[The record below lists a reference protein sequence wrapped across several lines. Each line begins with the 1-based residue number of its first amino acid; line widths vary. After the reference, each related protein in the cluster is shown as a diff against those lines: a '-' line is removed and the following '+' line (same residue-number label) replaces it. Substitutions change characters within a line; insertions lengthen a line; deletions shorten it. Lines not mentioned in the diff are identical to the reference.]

1 MSDFTLD
8 HVVIAVQDLDAAT
21 PDYTVLLGREPSWR
35 GEHPKYG
42 TKNTLFRIDNMYIE
56 LIAMA
61 DGKRKDTAWTKNLT
75 RFLERGEGICM
86 LALGTMDLKSDVREL
101 RDNGIE
107 IADPADGD
115 GLDLIS
121 GARRAWRNAMASP
134 KTTNGAQLL
143 FIEHK
148 SPPDALPVAAIAADA
163 AAGAAAPSGFVK
175 RMDHAVV
182 LSADMEASRHVW
194 GDAIGARLALD
205 RTFPERNTRILFFRL
220 GDITVEISG
229 GASQSK
235 EGVGKPDRMWGIAWG
250 VDSIEATCAR
260 LAAAGIE
267 TSGPRPGIK
276 PGTIIATVKGPQAH
290 GVATL
295 LIEHTA
301 ESFRP
306 ESREPHGMAYDN
318 APATADTPQSRA
330 FHAVA
335 LDHVVFATADLD
347 ATAAKWDGA
356 LGLPV
361 TETATIDARG
371 ARPGFRMAKLP
382 AGNAFV
388 ELIAPLESPTS
399 NTQPPAQGMFSMSIE
414 VDDIDAAVRDL
425 RAKGVLVSDP
435 APGAWPGTRTAQ
447 VNRQAA
453 NGVSLQLLQ
462 RS

>member
-1 MSDFTLD
+1 MTEFTLD
-8 HVVIAVQDLDAAT
+8 HAVIAVRDLDAAT
-21 PDYTVLLGREPSWR
+21 ADYTALLGREPSWR

-42 TKNTLFRIDNMYIE
+42 TKNTLFRIDNTYIE
-56 LIAMA
+56 LLSLSG
-61 DGKRKDTAWTKNLT
+61 GKGDKRWAGELS
-75 RFLERGEGICM
+75 RFFQHHGEGLYA
-86 LALGTMDLKSDVREL
+86 LALGTWNVADAVREL
-101 RDNGIE
+101 RDNGLE
-107 IADPADGD
+107 VMDPADGE
-115 GLDLIS
+115 GVDLIS
-121 GARRAWRNAMASP
+121 GARRAWRNAWVPLKAM
-134 KTTNGAQLL
+134 NGARVF

-148 SPPDALPVAAIAADA
+148 SLADALPVAPIAADA

-194 GDAIGARLALD
+194 GDVVGARLALD

-220 GDITVEISG
+220 ADITIEISG
-229 GASQSK
+229 GAVQSK

-250 VDSIEATCAR
+250 VDSVEAACAR

-276 PGTIIATVKGPQAH
+276 PGTMIATVKGPQAH

-295 LIEHTA
+295 LIEHTP

-306 ESREPHGMAYDN
+306 ESREAHGEAFDN
-318 APATADTPQSRA
+318 APQARA
-330 FHAVA
+330 FNAVG
-335 LDHVVFATADLD
+335 LDHVVFATPDLD
-347 ATAAKWDGA
+347 ATAAKWA
-356 LGLPV
+356 ATLGLTV
-361 TETATIDARG
+361 SETATVDA
-371 ARPGFRMAKLP
+371 AGFRMAKLP

-388 ELIAPLESPTS
+388 ELITPVDTEGRVARLL
-399 NTQPPAQGMFSMSIE
+399 ADRGQGMFSMSIE
-414 VDDIDAAVRDL
+414 VDDLDAAVRDL

>member
-21 PDYTVLLGREPSWR
+21 EDYTALLGREPSWR

-42 TKNTLFRIDNMYIE
+42 TKNTLFRIDNTYIE
-56 LIAMA
+56 LLSLGAGKGDKRWA
-61 DGKRKDTAWTKNLT
+61 GELSRFFQNSGDGLYA
-75 RFLERGEGICM
+75 
-86 LALGTMDLKSDVREL
+86 LALGTSDVNAAVREA
-101 RDNGIE
+101 RDNGLDVL
-107 IADPADGD
+107 DPSDGE
-115 GLDLIS
+115 GVDLIS
-121 GARRAWRNAMASP
+121 GARRQWRNAQVPLKSS
-134 KTTNGAQLL
+134 NGARIF
-143 FIEHK
+143 FIQHK
-148 SPPDALPVAAIAADA
+148 SPPDALPVAATIDGVG
-163 AAGAAAPSGFVK
+163 AGAPSGCVK

-182 LSADMEASRHVW
+182 LSADMEASRRVW
-194 GDAIGARLALD
+194 GEAIGARLALD

-229 GASQSK
+229 GAAQSK

-250 VDSIEATCAR
+250 VDSIDAACAR

-276 PGTIIATVKGPQAH
+276 PGTIIATVKGPQTH

-318 APATADTPQSRA
+318 APATADRPQARA

-335 LDHVVFATADLD
+335 LDHVVFATADLE
-347 ATAAKWDGA
+347 ATAAKWA
-356 LGLPV
+356 ATLGLPV
-361 TETATIDARG
+361 TETGTIDARG

-388 ELIAPLESPTS
+388 ELVQPLQPPTS
-399 NTQPPAQGMFSMSIE
+399 TIQPPAQGMFSMSIE
-414 VDDIDAAVRDL
+414 VDDLDAAVRDL

-447 VNRQAA
+447 VNKQAA
-453 NGVSLQLLQ
+453 NGVPLQLLQ

>member
-1 MSDFTLD
+1 MTDFTLD
-8 HVVIAVQDLDAAT
+8 HAVIAVRDLDAAT
-21 PDYTVLLGREPSWR
+21 ADYTALLGREASWR

-56 LIAMA
+56 LIALGE
-61 DGKRKDTAWTKNLT
+61 GKRKETAWTKTLAK
-75 RFLERGEGICM
+75 FLERGEGLCM
-86 LALGTMDLKSDVREL
+86 LALGTDDLKRAVHDL
-101 RDNGIE
+101 RDGGME
-107 IADPADGD
+107 VADPADGE
-115 GLDLIS
+115 GIDLIS
-121 GARRAWRNAMASP
+121 GATRAWRNAMASP
-134 KTTNGAQLL
+134 KTTNGVQLL

-148 SPPDALPVAAIAADA
+148 SPAEALPVAAIATEA
-163 AAGAAAPSGFVK
+163 AAGSAAPSGFVK

-194 GDAIGARLALD
+194 GDVIGARLALD

-220 GDITVEISG
+220 ADITIEISG

-276 PGTIIATVKGPQAH
+276 PGTMIATVKGPQSH

-295 LIEHTA
+295 LIEHTS

-306 ESREPHGMAYDN
+306 ESREAHGEAFDN
-318 APATADTPQSRA
+318 APQARA
-330 FHAVA
+330 FNAVG
-335 LDHVVFATADLD
+335 LDHIVFATPDLD
-347 ATAAKWDGA
+347 ATAAKWA
-356 LGLPV
+356 ATLGLAV
-361 TETATIDARG
+361 SETATIDA
-371 ARPGFRMAKLP
+371 AGFRMAKLP

-388 ELIAPLESPTS
+388 ELITPVDTEGRVARLL
-399 NTQPPAQGMFSMSIE
+399 ADRGQGMFSMSIE
-414 VDDIDAAVRDL
+414 VDDLEAAVRDL

>member
-21 PDYTVLLGREPSWR
+21 ADYTALLGRAPSWR

-56 LIAMA
+56 LIALA

-86 LALGTMDLKSDVREL
+86 LALGTTDVKSDVREL

-121 GARRAWRNAMASP
+121 GARREWRNAIASP

-143 FIEHK
+143 FIQHK
-148 SPPDALPVAAIAADA
+148 SPADALPVAPIVDG
-163 AAGAAAPSGFVK
+163 AGEGAFVK

-182 LSADMEASRHVW
+182 LSADMEASRRVW
-194 GDAIGARLALD
+194 GEAIGARLALD

-229 GASQSK
+229 GAAQSK
-235 EGVGKPDRMWGIAWG
+235 EGVGKPDRVWGIAWG

-276 PGTIIATVKGPQAH
+276 PGTMIATVKGPQAH

-306 ESREPHGMAYDN
+306 ESREPHGMAFDN
-318 APATADTPQSRA
+318 AAPARA

-335 LDHVVFATADLD
+335 LDHIVFATADLD
-347 ATAAKWDGA
+347 ATAAKWDGT
-356 LGLPV
+356 LGLPI
-361 TETATIDARG
+361 TETGTIDARG

-388 ELIAPLESPTS
+388 ELIAPLEPPTS
-399 NTQPPAQGMFSMSIE
+399 NLQPPPQGMFSMSIE

-435 APGAWPGTRTAQ
+435 APGAWPNTRTAQ
-447 VNRQAA
+447 VNKQAA
-453 NGVSLQLLQ
+453 NGVPLQLLQ
-462 RS
+462 RG